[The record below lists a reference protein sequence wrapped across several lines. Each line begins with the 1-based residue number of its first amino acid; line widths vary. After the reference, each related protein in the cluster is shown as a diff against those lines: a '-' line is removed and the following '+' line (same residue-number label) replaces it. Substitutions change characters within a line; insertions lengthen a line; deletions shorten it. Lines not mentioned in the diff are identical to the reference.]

1 MSKCNKTVVDHITP
15 NSSRISHPYNDNI
28 IVQIVRNYIN
38 LLHRRIGRKSSIHSE
53 QLEDKIAKLERRN
66 EPLNR
71 QTPQSYTQQN
81 LCAKIYHYDLYW
93 PLPPFE
99 HCFVEIGCKLDIIK
113 GTYKA
118 GVSYVLVY
126 QVYNNS
132 WSSFN
137 TIPTHSTPF
146 PSRARFRSRD

>member
-1 MSKCNKTVVDHITP
+1 MELHK
-15 NSSRISHPYNDNI
+15 
-28 IVQIVRNYIN
+28 
-38 LLHRRIGRKSSIHSE
+38 LLHRRIGGIKSNIHSE
-53 QLEDKIAKLERRN
+53 QLEDKIVKLERRN

-81 LCAKIYHYDLYW
+81 LCAKIYQYDLYW
-93 PLPPFE
+93 PLPPYE

-118 GVSYVLVY
+118 GVSYVLAY

-137 TIPTHSTPF
+137 TILTPIPPHF
-146 PSRARFRSRD
+146 RLEPGFDPRIDIPPSPHHHHITTIPSLNHTLCRGFT